1 MLWIS
6 TPMLA
11 QSFDSDDASLI
22 MTAIRGEL
30 EFVVLVVEV
39 EFMLELEA
47 PPPQANRLA
56 VQLATNAVRTACL
69 NK

>member
-1 MLWIS
+1 
-6 TPMLA
+6 
-11 QSFDSDDASLI
+11 